1 MHFFL
6 FFFGLR
12 KRLSP
17 SFGPGGSGV
26 WGTPGMSVD
35 RDAKI
40 HGAFG
45 DSVVGSVHSPAK
57 AAAQRDEDAAGENM
71 SDVHKRKTDG
81 RFNFKPN
88 AIVYLKSIKEPER
101 AEEIRRCGCSGWP
114 CHDGYLCDFCMLRP
128 EWVAE
133 SKVEPLQEE
142 VSQLRQTVADLRKQ
156 QADVE
161 TLKKAERLVTGKHW
175 STESDSRITMLNSMI
190 EDSRARLEAQEATA
204 KRVAAETVRDSLLV
218 QVTTLQQDMA
228 KQERELTLSRQK
240 VEALTESL
248 ADNQH
253 QLRFANGELEEKR
266 MTVSDAIKE
275 KSRYRDVARNL
286 QATLDVQNHEIMV
299 RNEQTKALIEEV
311 QRLQDVEK
319 DRDKFRDLA
328 QQRAEIGQ
336 SIMDAVAD
344 DIVMAERT
352 RDEHWHQIR
361 KLNKD
366 LSTKGKTL
374 ANQNNQ
380 MSKLRSDLTEAKRV
394 AENAEV
400 TIQMLRSSSFTSSRA
415 SSKKR

>member
-1 MHFFL
+1 
-6 FFFGLR
+6 
-12 KRLSP
+12 
-17 SFGPGGSGV
+17 
-26 WGTPGMSVD
+26 
-35 RDAKI
+35 
-40 HGAFG
+40 
-45 DSVVGSVHSPAK
+45 
-57 AAAQRDEDAAGENM
+57 
-71 SDVHKRKTDG
+71 
-81 RFNFKPN
+81 
-88 AIVYLKSIKEPER
+88 
-101 AEEIRRCGCSGWP
+101 
-114 CHDGYLCDFCMLRP
+114 
-128 EWVAE
+128 
-133 SKVEPLQEE
+133 
-142 VSQLRQTVADLRKQ
+142 
-156 QADVE
+156 
-161 TLKKAERLVTGKHW
+161 
-175 STESDSRITMLNSMI
+175 
-190 EDSRARLEAQEATA
+190 
-204 KRVAAETVRDSLLV
+204 
-218 QVTTLQQDMA
+218 
-228 KQERELTLSRQK
+228 
-240 VEALTESL
+240 
-248 ADNQH
+248 
-253 QLRFANGELEEKR
+253 
-266 MTVSDAIKE
+266 
-275 KSRYRDVARNL
+275 
-286 QATLDVQNHEIMV
+286 MV